1 MDEIKALKARA
12 LKNRENARVL
22 LKAFKVLKAYKSL
35 LKKAQGGEKNV
46 TVQQLQ
52 KQQQDGNN
60 GEQSDASKSKNEED
74 NKANLLKI
82 MKEKMN
88 ENLEK
93 EKEKEKEKK
102 PDKEE
107 PGKNTNEAPT
117 AAVEDGMKEKNLLK
131 MKIKMKE
138 IMDLQ
143 KENKEKTPREE
154 EAPKEEETPKEEEK
168 PKTPKEEEEKSKNIN
183 NEEEKSEKDRFR
195 MAQLRLQTL
204 QDKAGNNPDNL
215 KISGTTADAPAP
227 VVGTENKEQQQK
239 DISELLKE
247 EANKEKLSLPSSS
260 NEANLNNNKDG
271 DPKLQLKDAK
281 EKSSDTENKQQQKDI
296 SELLKEEANKEKLS
310 LSSPTSNEA
319 NLNNNKD
326 GDLKLQLKDTKEKSS
341 DTEKTEQQQQ
351 KQNQQQQEAEKIN
364 NKQNNDP
371 EKTAITTNAKESQ
384 NDKDS
389 NKMVES
395 GGEKDGKNNP
405 DDTWKKAETKMV
417 GTNNGGNKTA
427 DESTK
432 NAGSVKSEQPP
443 SASAID
449 PYTTFRRSHLVH
461 HKHHHHHHQKRHQ
474 IEDEVEEN
482 KHDDGVKRFIQ
493 KRKNIPLH
501 P

>member
-1 MDEIKALKARA
+1 MDEIKALKAKA

-52 KQQQDGNN
+52 QQQQQQDGNN

-117 AAVEDGMKEKNLLK
+117 AAVEDGMKEENLLK

-154 EAPKEEETPKEEEK
+154 ETPKEEKTPKEEEK

-271 DPKLQLKDAK
+271 D
-281 EKSSDTENKQQQKDI
+281 
-296 SELLKEEANKEKLS
+296 
-310 LSSPTSNEA
+310 
-319 NLNNNKD
+319 
-326 GDLKLQLKDTKEKSS
+326 LKLQLKDTKEKSS

-351 KQNQQQQEAEKIN
+351 KQQQQEAEKIN
-364 NKQNNDP
+364 NKQNNDS
-371 EKTAITTNAKESQ
+371 EKTAITTNTKESQ

-417 GTNNGGNKTA
+417 WTNNGGNKTA

-461 HKHHHHHHQKRHQ
+461 HKHHHHHQKRHQ